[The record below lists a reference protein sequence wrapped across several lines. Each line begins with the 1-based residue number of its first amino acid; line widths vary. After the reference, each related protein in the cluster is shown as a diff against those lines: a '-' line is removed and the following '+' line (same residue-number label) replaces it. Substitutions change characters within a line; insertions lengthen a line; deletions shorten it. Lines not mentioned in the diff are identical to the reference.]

1 MRARPRVD
9 EPEGPST
16 APCRRLAPATPW
28 LPLQVCSNRKSNQSN
43 QQPPE
48 PTKRPTK
55 SLIAS
60 DPIAE
65 TRTYLPNQRIE
76 LWVRIEA
83 TRKKREGIR
92 GGAMGD
98 FGSGSKTYRG
108 RKGRSLDERKRI
120 CSWWPPASF
129 CIAPSRRLAAS
140 FAFTRGRPTGTTVDD
155 GQVKVPGGA
164 TRTLPRPLNWIFG

>member
-28 LPLQVCSNRKSNQSN
+28 LPLQVCSNWKSNQSN

-60 DPIAE
+60 DPFAE
-65 TRTYLPNQRIE
+65 TERALGTN
-76 LWVRIEA
+76 
-83 TRKKREGIR
+83 R
-92 GGAMGD
+92 GDPADTAAKNEKEFEEERG
-98 FGSGSKTYRG
+98 GSKTYRG
-108 RKGRSLDERKRI
+108 RKGRSLDEEADLFLV
-120 CSWWPPASF
+120 AS
-129 CIAPSRRLAAS
+129 CELEVDLRGGVGAGAADLARGMGEACRCGIWSRH
-140 FAFTRGRPTGTTVDD
+140 
-155 GQVKVPGGA
+155 
-164 TRTLPRPLNWIFG
+164 